1 MKKIFIHPLMLVL
14 ILMSVAN
21 TAISPEL
28 AEFNRQLESNGLIF
42 ENPEDFTPWEI
53 DKNKCGDV
61 NYYYAIKHKSKKL
74 EVRYSAFPFIKAVKE
89 PNHVE
94 LGSNSTYKMFTLT
107 VLLNMAGDEKN
118 LLGSA
123 EFDTEAVKDE
133 FNADWGSS
141 YLVKPESNFGKGY
154 KLAMII
160 ALYKSGSGYGYSTF
174 LFDDYKE
181 VQPEIM
187 AAFHSMRFKSEKM

>member
-1 MKKIFIHPLMLVL
+1 MLVL
-14 ILMSVAN
+14 ILISTGN

-42 ENPEDFTPWEI
+42 VIPADFIPWEI
-53 DKNKCGDV
+53 DKNKCEDV

-74 EVRYSAFPFIKAVKE
+74 EIRYSAYPFIKAVKE

-94 LGSNSTYKMFTLT
+94 LGSDGTYKMFTLT
-107 VLLNMAGDEKN
+107 VLLNIAGDEKN

-123 EFDTEAVKDE
+123 EFDRDAVKDE

-160 ALYKSGSGYGYSTF
+160 ALYKNGSGHGYSTF

-187 AAFHSMRFKSEKM
+187 AAFHSMKFRPDK